1 MSLNKREATKMTS
14 FKDIKV
20 DSGIVEALDSAL
32 RPAYYK
38 AMDVMVSRGFDVR
51 DLLAT
56 NITKQYK
63 ELKEAA

>member
-1 MSLNKREATKMTS
+1 MTS

-20 DSGIVEALDSAL
+20 DSRIVEVLDFAL

-38 AMDVMVSRGFDVR
+38 AVDAMVSRGFDAR

-56 NITKQYK
+56 NITRQPK